1 MASGNEIAFLF
12 IGGAHQVFHL
22 APVAAEL
29 SRKLPQTTVTCIYPD
44 DEIGTA
50 LQEVKA
56 TYGAQSMMLDHVP
69 PPRWGEALARLA
81 RHRSLR
87 KGPLLLRLA
96 ARLRKAKAVVTPE
109 RTSDRKSTRLNSS
122 H

>member
-69 PPRWGEALARLA
+69 PPRWGEAQIGRASCR
-81 RHRSLR
+81 
-87 KGPLLLRLA
+87 
-96 ARLRKAKAVVTPE
+96 E
-109 RTSDRKSTRLNSS
+109 RVCQYGVDLGGRRIIKKKRNGRQAS
-122 H
+122 